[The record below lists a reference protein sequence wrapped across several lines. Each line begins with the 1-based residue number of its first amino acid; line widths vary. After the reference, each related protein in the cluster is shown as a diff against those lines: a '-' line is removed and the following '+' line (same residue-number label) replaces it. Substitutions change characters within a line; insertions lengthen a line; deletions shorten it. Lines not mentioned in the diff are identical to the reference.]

1 MKRKLSGFLLL
12 ATMILLIVSCNNSI
26 NDADPTA
33 YVNFAKSSREISSSV
48 GIPGAEDYVWYYTA
62 TKQDSGLNTGAK
74 SEETPVKTDLSAGL
88 NDATIGPFS
97 LGPWK
102 FTLHGYTAAKGNSGV
117 KVYSGTSSVISF
129 TQKGEVKT
137 VDVPVDYTGT
147 SGNGTLKFSNVEFKT
162 DSSNKPDGIDVIV
175 SNSNNQNVVTYTLT
189 FNNGYYTCEDK
200 TLSAGLYK
208 FTFSAFITNEET
220 KTEVGNSHKYV
231 LMMTGRDT
239 IISGNIAEVTSGL
252 GNTFN
257 AEFKGYIVQGDR
269 IILLKGDQAAFNG
282 AVSEAISSNKQL
294 LLNTDVLLDSPFVPS
309 GNIRIELNGHKISTV
324 SNGTVLKVENGKE
337 VSVSGGDI
345 ESSLYNEPA
354 ILVENGASLV
364 LSSCNV
370 KAFDKVISNSGKL
383 DIHSSKLT
391 GSVGVAIDNAN
402 AVTTVTD
409 SSIFDTNTSISK
421 NINIDGNVVAY
432 IKAVTECKGNPEL
445 GVLVFE
451 EGTGT
456 ENSKYIIKSD
466 YQLRNLSDAINNG
479 ITTYSGKYIK
489 LDSDIDFGGSEF
501 RAIGDTINS
510 YPSKGFAGIFDG
522 NNKKISNVKFVSNET
537 NADYATSGLFGA
549 ITGKVKDLTIENFTV
564 ESTHYAGGVVGYSST
579 NVGMEISNCH
589 VKNGTITTTP
599 MPKNNSYDNG
609 DKAGGIIG
617 YCVSGD
623 KVSNCTVENVTIKGY
638 RDLGGIVGCSAGTIS
653 NCTVNNVTII
663 QDNTNGYGK
672 GFKNTDDIVGRKE
685 SGVNYSENNT
695 ASNVTYK
702 VIGTVTSDNDLTY
715 ALTNQKANIIDIRLG
730 SDSKF
735 VKATEISGYNN
746 YYNNIGGANTTVLKI
761 DGNNKKLTIALG
773 YRNSIDP
780 ANATVVIELKNMT
793 ISSNYL
799 GENTWDSYDIL
810 FRDHNAIL
818 ENVKFDRAVALDG
831 HKFILKNVEIKETT
845 GEYYALWIQ
854 AGADVTIED
863 SLIYGKT
870 EDATLARAI
879 KISDQYVGLSQDSN
893 GTHGQNVPLTK
904 LSVSNT
910 KFVSEKKSA
919 VLVGSNGGADIYWGL
934 GNDISEVKAD
944 VVNGVW
950 VDNGWTSTDSIV
962 RVFGGK
968 KIIEP

>member
-33 YVNFAKSSREISSSV
+33 YVNFAKSSREISSTV

-62 TKQDSGLNTGAK
+62 TKEDSGLNTGAK
-74 SEETPVKTDLSAGL
+74 SEETPVKEDSSAGL

-97 LGPWK
+97 LGNWV
-102 FTLHGYTAAKGNSGV
+102 FTLNGYTAAKDNSGV
-117 KVYSGTSSVISF
+117 KVYSGTSSVITFS
-129 TQKGEVKT
+129 QKGEVKT
-137 VDVPVDYTGT
+137 VDVPVDYTGA
-147 SGNGTLKFSNVEFKT
+147 SGYGTVKFSNVEFIT
-162 DSSNKPDGIDVIV
+162 GSTIKPNGIDVIV
-175 SNSNNQNVVTYTLT
+175 SNSNGTEEVTYTLT
-189 FNNGYYTCEDK
+189 LNGEYYTGEDK
-200 TLSAGLYK
+200 TLAAGIYK
-208 FTFSAFITNEET
+208 FTFSAFIQNDEV

-257 AEFKGYIVQGDR
+257 AEFKGYIVQGDS
-269 IILLKGDQAAFNG
+269 IILLKGDKAAFDG
-282 AVSEAISSNKQL
+282 AVIEAISSNKQL
-294 LLNTDVLLDSPFVPS
+294 LLNTDVVLDSTFVPS
-309 GNIRIELNGHKISTV
+309 DNISIELNGHKISTV
-324 SNGTVLKVENGKE
+324 SNGTVVKVENGKNI
-337 VSVSGGDI
+337 SITGGDI
-345 ESSLYNEPA
+345 ESTLYNEPA
-354 ILVENGASLV
+354 IIVENGATLG
-364 LSSCNV
+364 LSNCNV
-370 KAFDKVISNSGKL
+370 KAFDKVISNSGIL
-383 DIHSSKLT
+383 NVNSSKLT
-391 GSVGVAIDNAN
+391 GSVGVAIDNAS
-402 AVTTVTD
+402 AVTTV
-409 SSIFDTNTSISK
+409 SNSILDTNTSVTKSIE
-421 NINIDGNVVAY
+421 GNVVAY
-432 IKAVTECKGNPEL
+432 IKAGTECKGNPGL

-451 EGTGT
+451 DGDGT
-456 ENSKYIIKSD
+456 ESNPYIIKSA
-466 YQLRNLSDAINNG
+466 YQLINLSDSVNNG
-479 ITTYSGKYIK
+479 ITTYREKNIK
-489 LDSDIDFGGSEF
+489 LDSNIDFGGSEF
-501 RAIGDTINS
+501 RAIGDTVES

-522 NNKKISNVKFVSNET
+522 NNKTISNVKFVSNDINT
-537 NADYATSGLFGA
+537 GHAATGLFGA
-549 ITGKVKDLTIENFTV
+549 ITGQIKDITIDNFTV

-579 NVGMEISNCH
+579 NVGMNISGCT
-589 VKNGTITTTP
+589 VKNGTITTKP
-599 MPKNNSYDNG
+599 MLKDNSYDNG

-623 KVSNCTVENVTIKGY
+623 VVSNCKVENVTIKGY

-653 NCTVNNVTII
+653 NCNVNNVTII
-663 QDNTNGYGK
+663 QDNTNGYRK

-685 SGVNYSENNT
+685 NGLSNNNT

-715 ALTNQKANIIDIRLG
+715 ALTNQKANVIDIKLG
-730 SDSKF
+730 SDVNF
-735 VKATEISGYNN
+735 VKATDIPNYNN
-746 YYNNIGGANTTVLKI
+746 YYNNIGGINTTVFKI
-761 DGNNKKLTIALG
+761 DGNNHKLTIDLG

-780 ANATVVIELKNMT
+780 ANDNVVIEFKNMT
-793 ISSNYL
+793 ISSNYFDK
-799 GENTWDSYDIL
+799 ETWDSYDIL
-810 FRDHNAIL
+810 FREHNAIL

-831 HKFILKNVEIKETT
+831 HKFILKNVEIRETT

-870 EDATLARAI
+870 EDATTLARAI
-879 KISDQYVGLSQDSN
+879 KISDQYLGTNQDSN

-904 LSVSNT
+904 LLVSNT

-944 VVNGVW
+944 VVNGIW
-950 VDNGWTSTDSIV
+950 VDDGWTSTDNIV